1 MADFDNTLNILK
13 MHIKKEIIDNYFAE
27 RTYLEEDLELL
38 ALKEKE
44 YEVALNRALPIFA
57 AFYQL
62 LQTDAAIAAVVRL
75 WGVPERPFYQD
86 CQQQVSP
93 AEKQAVLDNYKPHGW
108 TSKGRLKNQIYD
120 LYDHLQKMAQELR
133 QSQLKV
139 AAHCELYNEDVEKFN
154 LNYDFNLIAS
164 QIEALE
170 GDEIPLESGLSAI
183 DREALGTRM
192 LLRKKTLKSCTLV
205 TTPDL
210 PPLEAIKRNL
220 GRIIDQYL

>member
-38 ALKEKE
+38 AQKEKE
-44 YEVALNRALPIFA
+44 AEIALNRALPVFA

-62 LQTDAAIAAVVRL
+62 LKTDAAIAAVVRL
-75 WGVPERPFYQD
+75 WGVPERPLYQD
-86 CQQQVSP
+86 CRQVSP
-93 AEKQAVLDNYKPHGW
+93 AEKQAVLNTFKPRGW

-120 LYDHLQKMAQELR
+120 LYDHLQKIAQELR
-133 QSQLKV
+133 KTQLKV
-139 AAHCELYNEDVEKFN
+139 SAHCELYNEDVERFN
-154 LNYDFNLIAS
+154 LNYDFNLISS
-164 QIEALE
+164 QIEAIE

-183 DREALGTRM
+183 DREALGARM
-192 LLRKKTLKSCTLV
+192 LLRKKTLTSCALV
-205 TTPDL
+205 TTPVL
-210 PPLEAIKRNL
+210 PPLEAIKKNL